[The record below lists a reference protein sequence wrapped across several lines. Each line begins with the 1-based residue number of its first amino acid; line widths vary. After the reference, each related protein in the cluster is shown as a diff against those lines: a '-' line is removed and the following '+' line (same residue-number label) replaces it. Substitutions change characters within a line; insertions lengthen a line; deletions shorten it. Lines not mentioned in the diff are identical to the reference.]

1 MFSVMIK
8 IESIPKKIIAFR
20 IVLNKRNSLEVVADH
35 AFMATNS
42 IGLMINNRA

>member
-20 IVLNKRNSLEVVADH
+20 IVLKRRNSFEEVADQT
-35 AFMATNS
+35 FMATNN
-42 IGLMINNRA
+42 IGLIMNNKA